1 MNEIQRQEYLSALGV
16 DTYIPRWVLPNAPAS
31 VACEWPVEALDTA
44 IGAET
49 VVGHELGNV
58 AGQVRATA
66 LPSTDGSSSASAPG
80 AADLLGQL
88 GGEPAA
94 VAVKSKPKADSESL
108 ADPLVAN
115 QPARTPPAAVPAST
129 PTSEV
134 PRFSLNLW
142 RVSDDLL
149 VVDSRQVELALPTD
163 RLFHNMIFALG
174 YRLAGPLQAEVLR
187 WPLVEHSLEP
197 QGELQARDMLHAY
210 LDAQSL
216 RQPFKHLLLMGEA
229 AAKYILPLE
238 TELSLHKADKLSLP
252 ELSTA
257 DNPVT
262 AIATHSLTALLQ
274 QPLLKV
280 DSWRALQPLRL
291 VAE

>member
-1 MNEIQRQEYLSALGV
+1 MNEIQRQEYLVALGI
-16 DTYIPRWVLPNAPAS
+16 DTYMPRWVLPNAPAS
-31 VACEWPVEALDTA
+31 VACEWPVEVLDTA
-44 IGAET
+44 IAAEP
-49 VVGHELGNV
+49 VVGQVPV
-58 AGQVRATA
+58 AAS
-66 LPSTDGSSSASAPG
+66 LSTDGEGSNSASVAGP
-80 AADLLGQL
+80 AALLGQL
-88 GGEPAA
+88 GGQPIAA
-94 VAVKSKPKADSESL
+94 KPKKVAASPVEPLAENQQPRAESS
-108 ADPLVAN
+108 VVS
-115 QPARTPPAAVPAST
+115 AAAQAI
-129 PTSEV
+129 

-187 WPLVEHSLEP
+187 WPLVERSLEP
-197 QGELQARDMLHAY
+197 QGEQQARDMLHAY

-216 RQPFKHLLLMGEA
+216 RQPFKHLLLMGEP
-229 AAKYILPLE
+229 AAKYILPQE
-238 TELSLHKADKLSLP
+238 AELSLHKADKLYLP

-291 VAE
+291 VTE